1 MLRTRIITAIVGAPL
16 LLGVLYL
23 GGIYWQ
29 GFIALLAF
37 WTLYEYFTMMGGKD
51 HRPMALPAYF
61 TMGVLLFRVPL
72 SPYLPGLFFAS
83 FFLMILFMIMPLVMM
98 VNVAISEFKDNTNKI
113 VWIIIILV
121 LYPIGWILYLIFGRK
136 QRVKKG
142 IK

>member
-1 MLRTRIITAIVGAPL
+1 MDSLIGL
-16 LLGVLYL
+16 L
-23 GGIYWQ
+23 
-29 GFIALLAF
+29 
-37 WTLYEYFTMMGGKD
+37 
-51 HRPMALPAYF
+51 
-61 TMGVLLFRVPL
+61 
-72 SPYLPGLFFAS
+72 
-83 FFLMILFMIMPLVMM
+83 ILILWLIMPLVML

>member
-1 MLRTRIITAIVGAPL
+1 M
-16 LLGVLYL
+16 
-23 GGIYWQ
+23 Q
-29 GFIALLAF
+29 
-37 WTLYEYFTMMGGKD
+37 
-51 HRPMALPAYF
+51 
-61 TMGVLLFRVPL
+61 
-72 SPYLPGLFFAS
+72 
-83 FFLMILFMIMPLVMM
+83 LVML